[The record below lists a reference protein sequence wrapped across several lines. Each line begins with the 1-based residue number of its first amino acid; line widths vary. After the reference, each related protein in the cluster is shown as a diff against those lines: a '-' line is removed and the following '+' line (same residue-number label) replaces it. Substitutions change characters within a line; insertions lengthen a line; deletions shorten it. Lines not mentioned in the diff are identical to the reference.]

1 METLTGFDD
10 QAQLTLNFWVFSP
23 LFSREG
29 YKKIFL
35 ANVYIFSNKK
45 KEKNFHFKVK
55 HRFFWEMK
63 LIDAVRRIY

>member
-1 METLTGFDD
+1 MYTFF
-10 QAQLTLNFWVFSP
+10 Q
-23 LFSREG
+23 
-29 YKKIFL
+29 I
-35 ANVYIFSNKK
+35 KK